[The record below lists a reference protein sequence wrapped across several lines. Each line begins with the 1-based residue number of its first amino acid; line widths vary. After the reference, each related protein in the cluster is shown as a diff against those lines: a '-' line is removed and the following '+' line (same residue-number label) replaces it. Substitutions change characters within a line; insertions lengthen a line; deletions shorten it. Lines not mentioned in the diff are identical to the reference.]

1 MIDFLIIFFGSLIRI
16 CLILER
22 NIFTDEVFY
31 TEVALKNNIKDIIF
45 INHWIKDHGVL
56 YYIFLKIFLFFTKRL
71 EIIRFSNIFLYILL
85 SIFVIYTFNK
95 IFKKKY
101 LTTAFLFIYSFN
113 HYFVYLNSWVSPF
126 NLVSFFSIISI
137 LSLIS
142 ILITNNL
149 DKKFYIAY
157 FLFILSTILAF
168 YSDYSFFYLV
178 YFYSLIFLISLIKII
193 KKKNLKKYYLI
204 LNSYLIIL
212 IFIIPGIFQFLNNFE
227 KIIYLFRNM
236 YYENNDFF
244 NFFNHLLQIILLRKN
259 NLSSFIIFSILIVLN
274 ILFNLEIKLKNKK
287 NYYLLFCSNLI
298 LASLI
303 GKMFLLFLL
312 NKYFFSSMIERSFWP
327 IYLFFILLMVFNSHI
342 LSESKILLNKI
353 LGRLLLII
361 LLFGLFT
368 KSNLHHIPS
377 SIKEETP
384 YKNFINNQKNTD
396 VVILVDKLYYYYPI
410 TNYYYSDVFGDKINK
425 PNLFIIRNQY
435 LKEVINE
442 INSIFIF
449 YPQRSNFAIVF
460 LNYHLPNIDIFYSN
474 LKNQFPDKN
483 IKIYNLF
490 SEEKNLFNIF

>member
-1 MIDFLIIFFGSLIRI
+1 MIDFLIIFFGFLIRI
-16 CLILER
+16 YLILER

-56 YYIFLKIFLFFTKRL
+56 YYIFLKIFLFFTKKV

-137 LSLIS
+137 LSLMY
-142 ILITNNL
+142 ILFKNNL
-149 DKKFYIAY
+149 NKEFCSYY
-157 FLFILSTILAF
+157 FLFISSTILAF
-168 YSDYSFFYLV
+168 YSDYSFFYLIIFYFLTSV
-178 YFYSLIFLISLIKII
+178 YYIFKLIKNKEIEKIYIFL
-193 KKKNLKKYYLI
+193 
-204 LNSYLIIL
+204 NSCLLIL
-212 IFIIPGIFQFLNNFE
+212 IFITPGIFQFYYNFDKIKYLFGNLNYEYKNFFALINHLNQIFFFRKDNLFSLSFFVLLIFFNI
-227 KIIYLFRNM
+227 KIIFKNKKDRLIITTIKIILLSILGKILTIFIVSK
-236 YYENNDFF
+236 
-244 NFFNHLLQIILLRKN
+244 NFFNLVN
-259 NLSSFIIFSILIVLN
+259 
-274 ILFNLEIKLKNKK
+274 
-287 NYYLLFCSNLI
+287 
-298 LASLI
+298 
-303 GKMFLLFLL
+303 
-312 NKYFFSSMIERSFWP
+312 ERSFWP
-327 IYLFFILLMVFNSHI
+327 IYLFFILNTTFNSYA
-342 LSESKILLNKI
+342 LFKSKIIFNKI
-353 LGRLLLII
+353 VGKILLII

-368 KSNLHHIPS
+368 KSNLYYIPAN
-377 SIKEETP
+377 IKEEMP

-396 VVILVDKLYYYYPI
+396 VIILVDKLYYYYPI
-410 TNYYYSDVFGDKINK
+410 TNYYYSEVFGNKINK

-435 LKEVINE
+435 LTEVVNK

-449 YPQRSNFAIVF
+449 YPQRKNFAIVF

-474 LKNQFPDKN
+474 LKNKFPDKN

-490 SEEKNLFNIF
+490 SEDKNLFNFF